1 MTTSGSRKGQPPL
14 NVRDVEE
21 GQTVRLANGDLAVV
35 TSNPKD
41 GYWLE
46 IRYVSGPEA
55 SSEEGQQEMVF
66 AEDVVELVLD

>member
-21 GQTVRLANGDLAVV
+21 GQTVRLTNGDLAVV

-46 IRYVSGPEA
+46 IQYVSGLE
-55 SSEEGQQEMVF
+55 STSEGGQQEMVF
-66 AEDVVELVLD
+66 AEDVLEVVLG